1 MSLFKIPQI
10 SIVFKLL
17 FILPSRHSNEISE
30 ASDFESISIFSD
42 LTQGRCWPASITLR
56 SGRLVV
62 EYDRGEEGV
71 RGIPV
76 TRVSNKFRRC
86 RFHTLGELDSA
97 QSARVPER
105 DGSLQAL
112 T

>member
-17 FILPSRHSNEISE
+17 FILPSSHSNEISE
-30 ASDFESISIFSD
+30 ASDLESISIFSD

-62 EYDRGEEGV
+62 EYDRGEEG
-71 RGIPV
+71 G
-76 TRVSNKFRRC
+76 
-86 RFHTLGELDSA
+86 LGHS
-97 QSARVPER
+97 SY
-105 DGSLQAL
+105 
-112 T
+112 

>member
-30 ASDFESISIFSD
+30 ASDLESISIFSD
-42 LTQGRCWPASITLR
+42 LTQGRCWPASLTPR
-56 SGRLVV
+56 SGRL
-62 EYDRGEEGV
+62 
-71 RGIPV
+71 
-76 TRVSNKFRRC
+76 
-86 RFHTLGELDSA
+86 HTLGKLDSA